1 MVSFFSSGKLP
12 KIKNAYAKFCVGVF
26 ANFIHIRQGVSKLLV
41 CQSVS
46 QSVTN
51 VDCLLASRRRVIYL
65 PGNLTKYQLARQPV
79 YYSLTEQPCRH
90 VCL

>member
-41 CQSVS
+41 S
-46 QSVTN
+46 QCVTN